1 MVTKL
6 GTRAGSDTHL
16 IFPVEE
22 KSNTFASSI
31 ARFLAS
37 ILITKARLAGVKHT
51 RLFSAGFTL
60 HEDFRNKDP
69 KK

>member
-16 IFPVEE
+16 IFTVE

-37 ILITKARLAGVKHT
+37 ILITKARLAGIKHT
-51 RLFSAGFTL
+51 HLFSAGFTW